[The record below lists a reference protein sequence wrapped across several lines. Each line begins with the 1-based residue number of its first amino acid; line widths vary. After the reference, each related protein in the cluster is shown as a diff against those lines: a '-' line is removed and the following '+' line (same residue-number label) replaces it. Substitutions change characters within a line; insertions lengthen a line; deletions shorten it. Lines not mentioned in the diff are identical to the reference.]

1 MKNPNP
7 PESGNNH
14 KRHIGKFVFFLA
26 LVYIAEGLCQ
36 AGVGLIHQPL
46 SFYLKSSLG
55 MSADKAT
62 EYLTVLAFP
71 WVIKPV
77 FGLISDFLPLF
88 GYRRKTY
95 LFLTNF
101 LAVGAYL
108 WLTGLT
114 SASQIIVAMMLTS
127 IGMAASSTI
136 CGALMVENGKRFE
149 ASGTFVNHQWM
160 WYFIAGVIS
169 AVGGGWLTQH
179 LSPASAFH
187 TAALIV
193 AMAPLGVMATC
204 WFFVVE
210 EKAKINLPEF
220 KKSGIALLKTF
231 NTRVIW
237 VVGAFLF
244 FFNFNPS
251 FGTPLFYHMTDDL
264 HFSQEFIGSLGAIG
278 AVGSVIGSFVYMW
291 MQKRMTLRTLLN
303 VSIIVGALSQASF
316 YFLDSQTS
324 AVILNLVGGITAMVA
339 LVSSLTLAADYCPDG
354 SEGFSYALLMSI
366 SNFATQFSMN
376 VGAKMYEGVFH
387 QHINP
392 LIFTSAGV
400 TLFAL
405 FLVPMLRLGNKMA
418 GEKVNKAD
426 KPADKSSDTSANKS
440 QDKDGK

>member
-1 MKNPNP
+1 
-7 PESGNNH
+7 
-14 KRHIGKFVFFLA
+14 
-26 LVYIAEGLCQ
+26 
-36 AGVGLIHQPL
+36 
-46 SFYLKSSLG
+46 

-77 FGLISDFLPLF
+77 FGMISDFLPLF

-101 LAVGAYL
+101 MAVGAYL

-136 CGALMVENGKRFE
+136 CGALMVENGKRHE

-160 WYFIAGVIS
+160 WYFIAGVIAS
-169 AVGGGWLTQH
+169 VGGGWLTQH
-179 LSPASAFH
+179 LSPTSAFH

-193 AMAPLGVMATC
+193 AIAPLGVLATC
-204 WFFVVE
+204 WFFVAE
-210 EKAKINLPEF
+210 EKAKINLPEL
-220 KKSGIALLKTF
+220 KKSGLAFVKTF

-237 VVGAFLF
+237 IVGGFLF

-278 AVGSVIGSFVYMW
+278 AVGSVLGSFVYMW
-291 MQKRMTLRTLLN
+291 MQKRMTLRTLLY
-303 VSIIVGALSQASF
+303 VSIVIGAISQASF
-316 YFLDSQTS
+316 YCLDGTTS
-324 AVILNLVGGITAMVA
+324 AVILNLVGGITSMVA

-366 SNFATQFSMN
+366 SNFAMQFSMN
-376 VGAKMYEGVFH
+376 VGAKMYENVFH

-405 FLVPMLRLGNKMA
+405 FLVPMPPQQA
-418 GEKVNKAD
+418 
-426 KPADKSSDTSANKS
+426 PAIRPCPVRK
-440 QDKDGK
+440 

>member
-7 PESGNNH
+7 PPGGPSP
-14 KRHIGKFVFFLA
+14 KSHIGKFVFFLA

-46 SFYLKSSLG
+46 SFYLKSVLG

-77 FGLISDFLPLF
+77 FGLISDFVPLF

-95 LFLTNF
+95 LFLTNAM
-101 LAVGAYL
+101 AVGAYL

-127 IGMAASSTI
+127 IGMAAASTI

-149 ASGTFVNHQWM
+149 ATGTFVNHQWM
-160 WYFIAGVIS
+160 WYFIAGVVS

-179 LSPASAFH
+179 LNPASAFH

-204 WFFVVE
+204 WFLVVE
-210 EKAKINLPEF
+210 EKTKINVPGL
-220 KKSGIALLKTF
+220 KKSGLALFATF
-231 NTRVIW
+231 KSKVIW
-237 VVGAFLF
+237 IVGGFLF

-278 AVGSVIGSFVYMW
+278 AVGSVLGSFLYMW
-291 MQKRMTLRTLLN
+291 LQKRMTLRNLL
-303 VSIIVGALSQASF
+303 VLSIVIGAASQASF
-316 YFLDSQTS
+316 YFLDGQMS
-324 AVILNLVGGITAMVA
+324 AVILNLIGGITAMLA

-376 VGAKMYEGVFH
+376 VGARMYEHVFD

-405 FLVPMLRLGNKMA
+405 LLIPMLKLGNKMA
-418 GEKVNKAD
+418 GEKVNKD
-426 KPADKSSDTSANKS
+426 SK
-440 QDKDGK
+440 

>member
-1 MKNPNP
+1 
-7 PESGNNH
+7 
-14 KRHIGKFVFFLA
+14 
-26 LVYIAEGLCQ
+26 
-36 AGVGLIHQPL
+36 
-46 SFYLKSSLG
+46 

-62 EYLTVLAFP
+62 AYLTVLAIP

-95 LFLTNF
+95 LFATNG

-114 SASQIIVAMMLTS
+114 SADQIIIAMMLTS
-127 IGMAASSTI
+127 IGMAAASTI

-160 WYFIAGVIS
+160 WYFIAGVLAS
-169 AVGGGWLTQH
+169 VGGGWLTQH
-179 LSPASAFH
+179 LSPTSAFH

-193 AMAPLGVMATC
+193 AAAPLGVMATC

-210 EKAKINLPEF
+210 EKAKINVPEL
-220 KKSGIALLKTF
+220 KKSGKALLATF
-231 NTRVIW
+231 KSRVIW

-278 AVGSVIGSFVYMW
+278 AVGSVLGSFLYMW
-291 MQKRMTLRTLLN
+291 LQKRMTLRNLLIF
-303 VSIIVGALSQASF
+303 SIVIGALSQASF
-316 YFLDSQTS
+316 YYLNGMTS
-324 AVILNLVGGITAMVA
+324 AVILNLIGGITAMLA

-366 SNFATQFSMN
+366 SNFASQFSMN
-376 VGAKMYEGVFH
+376 VGASMYEHTFH

-405 FLVPMLRLGNKMA
+405 FLIPLLRLGNKMA
-418 GEKVNKAD
+418 GEKVTK
-426 KPADKSSDTSANKS
+426 
-440 QDKDGK
+440 DKDGK

>member
-7 PESGNNH
+7 PESGTPS
-14 KRHIGKFVFFLA
+14 KSHIGKFVFFLA

-46 SFYLKSSLG
+46 SFYLKSVLG

-160 WYFIAGVIS
+160 WYFIAGVLS
-169 AVGGGWLTQH
+169 SVGGGWLTQH
-179 LSPASAFH
+179 LSPTSAFH

-210 EKAKINLPEF
+210 EKAKINVPEL
-220 KKSGIALLKTF
+220 KKSSLALLATF
-231 NTRVIW
+231 KSKVIW
-237 VVGAFLF
+237 IVGAFLF

-264 HFSQEFIGSLGAIG
+264 HFSQGFIGSLGAIG
-278 AVGSVIGSFVYMW
+278 AVGSVLGSFVYMW
-291 MQKRMTLRTLLN
+291 LQKRMTLRTLLN
-303 VSIIVGALSQASF
+303 VSIIVGAASQASF
-316 YFLDSQTS
+316 YFLNGETS
-324 AVILNLVGGITAMVA
+324 AIILNLIGGITAMVA

-376 VGAKMYEGVFH
+376 VGAKMYEHVFH

-405 FLVPMLRLGNKMA
+405 LLVPMLKLGNKMA
-418 GEKVNKAD
+418 GEKVNKD
-426 KPADKSSDTSANKS
+426 KG
-440 QDKDGK
+440 GK

>member
-7 PESGNNH
+7 PPGGPSSDA
-14 KRHIGKFVFFLA
+14 HIKKFVFFLA

-46 SFYLKSSLG
+46 SFYLKSVLG
-55 MSADKAT
+55 MSADRAT
-62 EYLTVLAFP
+62 EYLTVLAIP

-95 LFLTNF
+95 LFLTNA
-101 LAVGAYL
+101 LAAGAYL
-108 WLTGLT
+108 WITGLT
-114 SASQIIVAMMLTS
+114 GPDEIIVAMMLTS

-160 WYFIAGVIS
+160 WYFIANIVASI
-169 AVGGGWLTQH
+169 GGGWLCGH
-179 LSPASAFH
+179 LDPTSAFH
-187 TAALIV
+187 TAGLLV
-193 AMAPLGVMATC
+193 AVAPVGVMATC
-204 WFFVVE
+204 CFFVVE
-210 EKAKINLPEF
+210 EKARINVPEL
-220 KKSGIALLKTF
+220 KKSSVALLKTF

-278 AVGSVIGSFVYMW
+278 AVGSVLGSFLYMW
-291 MQKRMTLRTLLN
+291 LQKRMTLRSLLN
-303 VSIIVGALSQASF
+303 LSIVIGALSQLSF
-316 YFLDSQTS
+316 YFLDSQVS
-324 AVILNLVGGITAMVA
+324 AVILNLVGGVTSTLA

-366 SNFATQFSMN
+366 SNFAGQLSMN
-376 VGAKMYEGVFH
+376 VGAKMYEHVFH

-392 LIFTSAGV
+392 LIFTSAGF

-405 FLVPMLRLGNKMA
+405 LLVPMLRLGNKMP
-418 GEKVNKAD
+418 GEKVKKDD
-426 KPADKSSDTSANKS
+426 KPE
-440 QDKDGK
+440 